1 VHLSREEGDWIWTMS
16 FAYCVWHIDCH
27 GARDTHAPTLWARGS
42 WFCVFR
48 MSGGVLA
55 TLSLAAWSCIVLHC
69 GVGEWE
75 RRGTLDR
82 RTEREKERQECLLY
96 DNDRDMES
104 GEQKWSSSRRS
115 TTCLS
120 IPPARLPNQAGDWI
134 VRALRFADP
143 CC

>member
-1 VHLSREEGDWIWTMS
+1 VHLSREKGDWIWTMS

-69 GVGEWE
+69 GVGGWE

-82 RTEREKERQECLLY
+82 RTEREKERGRSVYCTIMIGTW
-96 DNDRDMES
+96 RAV
-104 GEQKWSSSRRS
+104 SRNGAV
-115 TTCLS
+115 LGAA
-120 IPPARLPNQAGDWI
+120 PP
-134 VRALRFADP
+134 V
-143 CC
+143 